1 MTVAKAAIDF
11 IQQLVRGRVVLNA
24 PMAEHTTLRVGGP
37 ADLLVYPAD
46 WEDLAALL
54 GALRERDIP
63 YFVLGAGSNL
73 VIRDGGIRG
82 AVISL
87 SEGFRAVERREPSA
101 GRATFWADA
110 GTSLRRVVRWTV
122 DEGIG
127 GLEALAGIPGTVG
140 GALAMNAGA
149 WGVEIGERVLQLEVM
164 SSDGEVRMLD
174 RHELRFSYRQ
184 AELPVGAVVL
194 GGLLWGEPCP
204 PTEVKAKVQDVTRR
218 RRESQPLQD
227 PSAGSVFKNPPG
239 EAAGRLIEE
248 CGLKGV
254 RVGDAEVSR
263 IHANFIVNLG
273 AATAGQVV
281 ALMGMIQERVYVK
294 FKVRLEPEVRIVG
307 DWDKGKLRIQE

>member
-1 MTVAKAAIDF
+1 VTVAKAAIDF